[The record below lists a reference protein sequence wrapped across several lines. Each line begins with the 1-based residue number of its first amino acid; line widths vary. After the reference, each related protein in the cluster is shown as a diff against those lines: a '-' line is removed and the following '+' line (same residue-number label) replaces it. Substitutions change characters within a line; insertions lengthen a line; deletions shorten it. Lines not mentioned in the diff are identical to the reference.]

1 MLEREPAPELAPE
14 QAPKPKVFNTLKSK
28 HHH

>member
-14 QAPKPKVFNTLKSK
+14 QAAKPKVFNTPKSK